1 MPSRSSASGQ
11 VSRALSVSTE
21 SGRLAVSRRDAHR
34 IPIRTRRNPP
44 ENVRERWG
52 GWGGSIVINDL
63 DHRITMAYMMNR
75 MQAGLVGN
83 DTSVA
88 LYTALRSILD

>member
-1 MPSRSSASGQ
+1 LLSPDTVARIFEQQSNGVDLVLGTP
-11 VSRALSVSTE
+11 VSFGLGYALADPIDPIVT
-21 SGRLAVSRRDAHR
+21 SGRVCY
-34 IPIRTRRNPP
+34 
-44 ENVRERWG
+44 WG
-52 GWGGSIVINDL
+52 GWGGSIVVNDL
-63 DHRITMAYMMNR
+63 DHGVTMAYMMNR

>member
-1 MPSRSSASGQ
+1 MPVSFGLGYALADPTDGYGVTSGQ
-11 VSRALSVSTE
+11 VCY
-21 SGRLAVSRRDAHR
+21 
-34 IPIRTRRNPP
+34 
-44 ENVRERWG
+44 WG

-63 DHRITMAYMMNR
+63 DHRFTMAYMMNR

-88 LYTALRSILD
+88 LYAALRSILD